1 MNRNRMKLINRIVY
15 IVFLL
20 VFVCFMVSGLMLS
33 SVDKM
38 TPSDKR
44 TIDKVE
50 PDNINYVGDNMVEY
64 YIKLP
69 ASADDNMALAFVS
82 RHQEVEVYAG
92 GKLIYY
98 VRAHKSVYGKTT
110 GTNYSIVNI
119 PSYTTDVVVKL
130 TNVYDGF
137 EIRGTDFRYGDE
149 TTIVR
154 NLISNSLPSAV
165 LSAFIIL
172 IGAGMVLLWIVCRKR
187 ITQTHSLLYFG
198 IFAMI
203 IGAWA
208 LNETD
213 LATILLEDRK
223 IASLI
228 GYILLMMIPIPFVE
242 AERNFFHVR
251 KASVSNIFCAI
262 FAVID
267 IILVVCHMT
276 GIKEFKYTAR
286 IIHLMLIMSLI
297 YFCGVVAMRI
307 KDKGFDRKVKSNI
320 IAVIALGVS
329 MIVDL
334 IAYYKGLQQTDVLG
348 KIGILVFILVLA
360 FESVSEAFEKIK
372 EGQKADFYK
381 EMAITDAMTGLYNR
395 TAFEEWEKETS
406 DYKGYAIATFDLN
419 NLKLCNDNLGHAA
432 GDAYIEASA
441 HTIKDIFGKHGKCY
455 RIGGDEFCTV
465 INKNEKFFEIGKHV
479 KQLRDIEKRVEKEL
493 AIKGLKVQIACGY
506 AEYDSETDKN
516 FEDTRNR
523 ADKRMYESKRMLK
536 SE

>member
-1 MNRNRMKLINRIVY
+1 MKKINITNRIIYTIFLIGFVVY
-15 IVFLL
+15 
-20 VFVCFMVSGLMLS
+20 MVSGFAFS

-38 TPSDKR
+38 TPADRKTR
-44 TIDKVE
+44 IAVQ
-50 PDNINYVGDNMVEY
+50 PDSVKCVDDNRIEY
-64 YIKLP
+64 HIKI
-69 ASADDNMALAFVS
+69 SATSGNNMALAFVS

-92 GKLIYY
+92 GSLIYY
-98 VRAHKSVYGKTT
+98 VRSHKSLYGTTT
-110 GTNYSIVNI
+110 GTNYTIVNI
-119 PSYTTDVVVKL
+119 PSYTTDVTVKL

-137 EIRGTDFRYGDE
+137 SVRGTTFQYGDE
-149 TTIVR
+149 TKIVKE
-154 NLISNSLPSAV
+154 LIYNSLVSAV
-165 LSAFIIL
+165 LSSFIIL
-172 IGAGMVLLWIVCRKR
+172 IGAGMVILWIVCRKR
-187 ITQTHSLLYFG
+187 IKQTQALLYFG
-198 IFAMI
+198 IFAII

-213 LATILLEDRK
+213 IATILIENRK
-223 IASLI
+223 VASLA
-228 GYILLMMIPIPFVE
+228 GYTLLMMIPIPFVQ
-242 AERNFFHVR
+242 AERNFFQED
-251 KASVSNIFCAI
+251 KSVISNIFCMI
-262 FAVID
+262 FAVVD
-267 IILVVCHMT
+267 IGLVICHMT
-276 GIKEFKYTAR
+276 GIREYKYNVLF
-286 IIHLMLIMSLI
+286 IHIMLVMAFA
-297 YFCGVVAMRI
+297 YFCGVVIKRI
-307 KDKGFDRKVKSNI
+307 WEKGFDRKVKTNI

-348 KIGILVFILVLA
+348 KIGILVFIIVLA

-465 INKNEKFFEIGKHV
+465 INKNEKYFEIGKHV

-506 AEYDSETDKN
+506 AEYDSETDKD

-523 ADKRMYESKRMLK
+523 ADKRMYESKKQLK

>member
-1 MNRNRMKLINRIVY
+1 MNRNRMKLINRIAY
-15 IVFLL
+15 IVFLM
-20 VFVCFMVSGLMLS
+20 FYVCFMASGLMFS

-38 TPSDKR
+38 TPSDR
-44 TIDKVE
+44 NTIEKVKPE
-50 PDNINYVGDNMVEY
+50 SSRYVGDKAVEY
-64 YIKLP
+64 HIKLT
-69 ASADDNMALAFVS
+69 ASAYDNMALIFVS

-98 VRAHKSVYGKTT
+98 VKAHKSVYGTTT
-110 GTNYSIVNI
+110 GTNYSVVNI

-137 EIRGTDFRYGDE
+137 KIRETTFQYGDD

-154 NLISNSLPSAV
+154 NLIRNSLPSAV

-172 IGAGMVLLWIVCRKR
+172 IGAGMVLLWIICRKR
-187 ITQTHSLLYFG
+187 ITQTNSLLYFG

-203 IGAWA
+203 IGTWA

-228 GYILLMMIPIPFVE
+228 GYVLLMMIPIPFVE
-242 AERNFFHVR
+242 AEHSFFHVR
-251 KASVSNIFCAI
+251 KSSVSNILCVI
-262 FAVID
+262 FAVTD
-267 IILVVCHMT
+267 IFLVVCHMT

-286 IIHLMLIMSLI
+286 IIHLMLVMSFI
-297 YFCGVVAMRI
+297 YFCGVVVMRI
-307 KDKGFDRKVKSNI
+307 KERGFDRKVKNNI

-348 KIGILVFILVLA
+348 SIGILVFIIVLA
-360 FESVSEAFEKIK
+360 AESISEAFEKIK

-406 DYKGYAIATFDLN
+406 DYNGYAIATFDLN
-419 NLKLCNDNLGHAA
+419 NLKLCNDNYGHAA
-432 GDAYIEASA
+432 GDTYIEAAA

-455 RIGGDEFCTV
+455 RIGGDEFCAV
-465 INKNEKFFEIGKHV
+465 INKKEKPFEIGKHV
-479 KQLRDIEKRVEKEL
+479 KQLRDIEKIVEQEL
-493 AIKGLKVQIACGY
+493 AIKGLKVRIACGY
-506 AEYDSETDKN
+506 AEYNSETDDN
-516 FEDTRNR
+516 FEDTRSR
-523 ADKRMYESKRMLK
+523 ADKRMYESKKQLK